1 MRGIGRYLKNQAV
14 APLLFSPKL
23 LKILGNFYERGGVW
37 VLAQA
42 GFILAVLL
50 LAMGF
55 RGAYRKSWMIFAG
68 TAFSVLGLALILA
81 GALALGGNLT
91 PYPKP
96 AKNAHLVSHGVF
108 SLIRHPIYTGVMLSS
123 FGWAQIW
130 QSWPAIL
137 MAFSMIPFFNAKA
150 RREEEYLRKQF
161 AEYAGYERRVKRFV
175 PRIY

>member
-1 MRGIGRYLKNQAV
+1 
-14 APLLFSPKL
+14 
-23 LKILGNFYERGGVW
+23 LKILGNFYQRGGVW

-42 GFILAVLL
+42 GFMWAVFL

-55 RGAYRKSWMIFAG
+55 RRAPRKNWVIFAG
-68 TAFSVLGLALILA
+68 IAFTVVGVALIFA

-96 AKNAHLVSHGVF
+96 AKNARLVRHGIF
-108 SLIRHPIYTGVMLSS
+108 SLVRHPIYTGVMLSAL
-123 FGWAQIW
+123 GWAQIW

-150 RREEEYLRKQF
+150 RREEHWLRQRF
-161 AEYAGYERRVKRFV
+161 PQYAHYEQRVKRFV